1 MVSVG
6 ISNTWPIDNKLVVR
20 LFKSFILSM
29 VVLYLLAIEYKES
42 PFFTMYVD
50 SGNNALGI
58 FSNCPVDRILDV
70 RLFAF
75 FNSSTVVL
83 LAAAIEYKVSPFLTM

>member
-70 RLFAF
+70 RLFSF
-75 FNSSTVVL
+75 FN
-83 LAAAIEYKVSPFLTM
+83 

>member
-1 MVSVG
+1 
-6 ISNTWPIDNKLVVR
+6 
-20 LFKSFILSM
+20 
-29 VVLYLLAIEYKES
+29 
-42 PFFTMYVD
+42 MYVD

-83 LAAAIEYKVSPFLTM
+83 LAAAIEYKVSPFGLCRHFLLLHIFLWLEYEEPDLFVMYLLLSYSLF

>member
-1 MVSVG
+1 M
-6 ISNTWPIDNKLVVR
+6 
-20 LFKSFILSM
+20 
-29 VVLYLLAIEYKES
+29 AIEYKES

-70 RLFAF
+70 KLLIL

-83 LAAAIEYKVSPFLTM
+83 LAMATEYKVSPFWPIIKDLSKTKVIFVANGV